1 MRRPPINPTMSTRLL
16 RLVIVLGAAV
26 LLAALAAA
34 PAAAH
39 EEKTVGRYAF
49 VVGFGDEPA
58 YAGQPN
64 SLQVLITRDG
74 RPATDLAGQLDG
86 LMAHAYYGRKADP
99 KAENAMMALEPH
111 FGDDWGTPGD
121 YRSFFVPTQA
131 GAYTFT
137 LKGRLGDQKINLV
150 VPSGPETF
158 GDVNDPAK
166 AAFPAVKDPTTAQLA
181 QRLDRDATRMAGIA
195 TAATA
200 AQRPSTPPPP
210 QPRARHTPRLTGPVA
225 AATPAQR
232 AAEDTADQARLLAL
246 GGLLVGVVGLVVGA
260 LAWGRRTAA
269 PAGRPD
275 LTLTGAG
282 KV

>member
-1 MRRPPINPTMSTRLL
+1 MRRQPIQPALSTRSPARWL
-16 RLVIVLGAAV
+16 RAAFVLGAAV

-34 PAAAH
+34 PASAH
-39 EEKTVGRYAF
+39 AENKAGRYTF

-64 SLQVLITRDG
+64 SLQVIISRDG
-74 RPATDLAGQLDG
+74 KPATDLDG

-99 KAENAMMALEPH
+99 KLENAMMPLEPH

-131 GAYTFT
+131 GAYTFE
-137 LKGRLGDQKINLV
+137 LKGKLGNQKINLAI
-150 VPSGPETF
+150 PSGPETF

-181 QRLDRDATRMAGIA
+181 QRLDRETTRLNGTVA
-195 TAATA
+195 AATA
-200 AQRPSTPPPP
+200 AQR
-210 QPRARHTPRLTGPVA
+210 
-225 AATPAQR
+225 
-232 AAEDTADQARLLAL
+232 AAEDRADQARLLAL
-246 GGLLVGVVGLVVGA
+246 GGLLVGVVGLVVAA
-260 LAWGRRTAA
+260 LAWGRRSATPAA
-269 PAGRPD
+269 RPD
-275 LTLTGAG
+275 LSLTGAG

>member
-1 MRRPPINPTMSTRLL
+1 MRRQLIHSTLSTRLF
-16 RLVIVLGAAV
+16 RVVVVLGAAM
-26 LLAALAAA
+26 LLAGLAAA
-34 PAAAH
+34 PASAH
-39 EEKTVGRYAF
+39 AEKKAGRYAF

-64 SLQVLITRDG
+64 SLQVIISRDG
-74 RPATDLAGQLDG
+74 RPATDLAGKLDG

-99 KAENAMMALEPH
+99 KLENTMMMLEPR

-131 GAYTFT
+131 GAYTFE
-137 LKGRLGDQKINLV
+137 LKGKLGDQKVNLM

-181 QRLDRDATRMAGIA
+181 QRLDRESARLTAS
-195 TAATA
+195 TAAAAA
-200 AQRPSTPPPP
+200 AQRD
-210 QPRARHTPRLTGPVA
+210 AEEA
-225 AATPAQR
+225 AG
-232 AAEDTADQARLLAL
+232 QARMLAF
-246 GGLLVGVVGLVVGA
+246 GGLLAGLVGLVVAG
-260 LAWGRRTAA
+260 LAWGRRSAA
-269 PAGRPD
+269 PAGRSEAA
-275 LTLTGAG
+275 LSGAG

>member
-1 MRRPPINPTMSTRLL
+1 MRRQPISSSLPARLL
-16 RLVIVLGAAV
+16 RVGLVLGAAV

-34 PAAAH
+34 PASAH
-39 EEKTVGRYAF
+39 AEKKAGRYSF
-49 VVGFGDEPA
+49 VVGFGTEPA

-64 SLQVLITRDG
+64 SLQVLISRDG
-74 RPATDLAGQLDG
+74 KPATDLAGRLDG

-99 KAENAMMALEPH
+99 KLENAMLPLEPH

-137 LKGRLGDQKINLV
+137 LKGKLGSQRINLV

-158 GDVNDPAK
+158 GDVTDPAK
-166 AAFPAVKDPTTAQLA
+166 AAFPAVKDPSTAQLA
-181 QRLDRDATRMAGIA
+181 QRLDREATRMTA
-195 TAATA
+195 TAA
-200 AQRPSTPPPP
+200 
-210 QPRARHTPRLTGPVA
+210 
-225 AATPAQR
+225 AATAAQR
-232 AAEDTADQARLLAL
+232 AAEDTAGQARMLAL
-246 GGLLVGVVGLVVGA
+246 GGLLVGIVGLVVAG

-269 PAGRPD
+269 PAGRSEAA
-275 LTLTGAG
+275 LSGAG

>member
-1 MRRPPINPTMSTRLL
+1 MRRRPIHPTLSTRLL
-16 RLVIVLGAAV
+16 RLVIALGAAV

-34 PAAAH
+34 PASAH
-39 EEKTVGRYAF
+39 AEKQAGRYAF

-64 SLQVLITRDG
+64 SVQVLITRDG
-74 RPATDLAGQLDG
+74 KPATDLAGQLDN

-99 KAENAMMALEPH
+99 KLENAMMPLEPN

-131 GAYTFT
+131 GAYTFVIEG
-137 LKGRLGDQKINLV
+137 KLGGQKIDLV

-181 QRLDRDATRMAGIA
+181 QRLDRETTRLNGTVA
-195 TAATA
+195 AATA
-200 AQRPSTPPPP
+200 AQR
-210 QPRARHTPRLTGPVA
+210 
-225 AATPAQR
+225 
-232 AAEDTADQARLLAL
+232 AAEDRADQARLLAL
-246 GGLLVGVVGLVVGA
+246 GGLLVGVVGLVVAA
-260 LAWGRRTAA
+260 LAWGRRSATPAA
-269 PAGRPD
+269 RPA
-275 LTLTGAG
+275 LSLTGAG
-282 KV
+282 RG

>member
-1 MRRPPINPTMSTRLL
+1 MRRLANHPALPTRVL
-16 RLVIVLGAAV
+16 RVALVLGAAV

-34 PAAAH
+34 PASAH
-39 EEKTVGRYAF
+39 AEKKAGRYSF

-64 SLQVLITRDG
+64 SLQVSISRDG
-74 RPATDLAGQLDG
+74 KPATDLAGKLDG

-99 KAENAMMALEPH
+99 KAENTMMPLEPR
-111 FGDDWGTPGD
+111 FGDGWGTPGD
-121 YRSFFVPTQA
+121 YRSFFLPTQA

-137 LKGRLGDQKINLV
+137 LKGRLGDQKIDLV

-181 QRLDRDATRMAGIA
+181 QRLDRESARLTAS
-195 TAATA
+195 TAAA
-200 AQRPSTPPPP
+200 AQRD
-210 QPRARHTPRLTGPVA
+210 
-225 AATPAQR
+225 
-232 AAEDTADQARLLAL
+232 AEDAAVQARMLAL
-246 GGLLVGVVGLVVGA
+246 GGLLVGAVGLVVAG

-269 PAGRPD
+269 PSGRSEAA
-275 LTLTGAG
+275 LSGAG

>member
-1 MRRPPINPTMSTRLL
+1 MRRLPINPTMSTRLL
-16 RLVIVLGAAV
+16 RLVIVPGAAV

-39 EEKTVGRYAF
+39 AEKQAGRYGF
-49 VVGFGDEPA
+49 EVGFGDEPA

-74 RPATDLAGQLDG
+74 KPATDLAGQLDG

-99 KAENAMMALEPH
+99 KFENAMMPLEPH

-131 GAYTFT
+131 GAYTFE
-137 LKGRLGDQKINLV
+137 LKGRLGNQKINLV
-150 VPSGPETF
+150 IPSGPETF

-166 AAFPAVKDPTTAQLA
+166 AAFPAVRDPSTAQLA
-181 QRLDRDATRMAGIA
+181 QRLDRETTRLNG
-195 TAATA
+195 TVAAVTA
-200 AQRPSTPPPP
+200 AQ
-210 QPRARHTPRLTGPVA
+210 G
-225 AATPAQR
+225 
-232 AAEDTADQARLLAL
+232 AAEDRADQARLLAL

-269 PAGRPD
+269 PAASPD
-275 LTLTGAG
+275 LTLTGVG